1 MVIFPYNCEFAS
13 WLDASKRSWW
23 RKSTVFEVHLSPPAG
38 EVRALSLPLEL
49 LPPLPY
55 PLSPLSSQGLDCF
68 TPSLGN
74 RQARGRTSFPEES
87 AGGRGRE
94 RGRGKGGGAKAVQAT
109 ATASELAGRST
120 PGGSTV
126 RKLGLAAARLRLRAG
141 GAGARGSP
149 GCCIPGLPRTCPAPP
164 AGRPRVS
171 TACDS
176 GGSGTRA
183 PPTSTYDF
191 GVPQPERN
199 GRPGWGSPGHG
210 VTGRSALL
218 DSPLLQPPVVSVPS
232 RM

>member
-74 RQARGRTSFPEES
+74 RQARGGTSFPEES

-94 RGRGKGGGAKAVQAT
+94 RGRGKGAGPRLCRRQRRRRNSLEDRPRAAQQFANSGSRPRGSVCARAVQGRGGPRA
-109 ATASELAGRST
+109 AASRGC
-120 PGGSTV
+120 PGHAPHPLPDARASPPPAIRGA
-126 RKLGLAAARLRLRAG
+126 LGLERPPLQLMTLGSPSPRGTGGPAG
-141 GAGARGSP
+141 GAP
-149 GCCIPGLPRTCPAPP
+149 GM
-164 AGRPRVS
+164 V
-171 TACDS
+171 
-176 GGSGTRA
+176 
-183 PPTSTYDF
+183 
-191 GVPQPERN
+191 
-199 GRPGWGSPGHG
+199 
-210 VTGRSALL
+210 
-218 DSPLLQPPVVSVPS
+218 
-232 RM
+232 